1 MLLNN
6 VINITLNNSI
16 NAMVLSISLML
27 PIKQFCLLYN
37 VSKKEKEKKRGNFV
51 VINFYIFKK

>member
-37 VSKKEKEKKRGNFV
+37 VSKRKRKKRR
-51 VINFYIFKK
+51 